1 MARTCVILPAYNAEA
16 TVGPL
21 VRRIKALGLSP
32 IVVNDGS
39 IDGTARVST
48 EAGAFVMSHV
58 SNRGKG
64 VALRTGFHYAV
75 QSGFDYV
82 VTMDSDG
89 QHDPE
94 EIPKLLAAAEQ
105 SPVVIGQ
112 RQDGDRMPA
121 ARRATNRLMS
131 AIVSWLAGQRVPD
144 SQCGFRVFRVAVL
157 KQLTLS
163 TGHFDLET
171 EVLLAAAR
179 HGWGITSV
187 PVRTIYHSHASHIH
201 PVIDGLR
208 FVWLIARYLLGP
220 RGGPAEIRTEARS

>member
-16 TVGPL
+16 TIGPL
-21 VRRIKALGLSP
+21 VRRIKALSLAP

-39 IDGTARVST
+39 TDGTARVST
-48 EAGAFVMSHV
+48 DAGAFVMSHV

-75 QSGFDYV
+75 QTGFDYV

-94 EIPKLLAAAEQ
+94 EIPKLLAAAEHAAI
-105 SPVVIGQ
+105 VIGH

-121 ARRATNRLMS
+121 SRRLTNRLMS
-131 AIVSWLAGQRVPD
+131 AIVSRLIRQRIPD
-144 SQCGFRVFRVAVL
+144 FQCGFRVFRAHVL
-157 KQLTLS
+157 KDMSLS
-163 TGHFDLET
+163 TAHFDLET

-179 HGWGITSV
+179 HGWMIASV
-187 PVRTIYHSHASHIH
+187 PVRTIYHSHGSHIH
-201 PVIDGLR
+201 PLVDGLR
-208 FVWLIARYLLGP
+208 FIRLITWYVLNP
-220 RGGPAEIRTEARS
+220 RNTTPTIHPEARS